1 MVPPIFIECLLGES
15 WIKLSSFK
23 NIWSRKIL
31 GKLGETIAVN
41 KLRKERFEILEVNL
55 TTRFGEIDIIA
66 AKDNIMVF
74 IEVKTRT
81 SSNFG
86 MPEESV
92 GTIKASR
99 IKRVAE
105 YYLSKM
111 QNREEFDYRFDII
124 SVLINRSKLKEVV
137 TGNRSNNRYRNKLD
151 PIHTINELSHMDILE
166 IATSSIDYYT
176 IRHIKSAF

>member
-1 MVPPIFIECLLGES
+1 M
-15 WIKLSSFK
+15 
-23 NIWSRKIL
+23 
-31 GKLGETIAVN
+31 N
-41 KLRKERFEILEVNL
+41 KLRKERFEIFEVNF

-81 SSNFG
+81 SNNFG

-92 GTIKASR
+92 GTVKASK

-137 TGNRSNNRYRNKLD
+137 AGNRANDPNRNKFN
-151 PIHTINELSHMDILE
+151 PVYTINKLSHMDILE

-176 IRHIKSAF
+176 ITHIESAF

>member
-1 MVPPIFIECLLGES
+1 
-15 WIKLSSFK
+15 
-23 NIWSRKIL
+23 
-31 GKLGETIAVN
+31 VN
-41 KLRKERFEILEVNL
+41 KLRKERFEIFEVNF

-81 SSNFG
+81 SNNFG

-92 GTIKASR
+92 GTVKASK

-137 TGNRSNNRYRNKLD
+137 VGNRANDPNRNKFD
-151 PIHTINELSHMDILE
+151 PVYTINKLSHMDILK
-166 IATSSIDYYT
+166 IANSSIDYYT
-176 IRHIKSAF
+176 ITHIESAF

>member
-1 MVPPIFIECLLGES
+1 M
-15 WIKLSSFK
+15 
-23 NIWSRKIL
+23 
-31 GKLGETIAVN
+31 N
-41 KLRKERFEILEVNL
+41 KLRKERFEIFEVNF

-74 IEVKTRT
+74 IEIKTRT
-81 SSNFG
+81 SNNFG

-92 GTIKASR
+92 GTVKASK

-137 TGNRSNNRYRNKLD
+137 VGNRANDPNRNKFD
-151 PIHTINELSHMDILE
+151 PVYTINKLSHMDILK
-166 IATSSIDYYT
+166 IANSSIDYYT
-176 IRHIKSAF
+176 ITHIESAF

>member
-1 MVPPIFIECLLGES
+1 M
-15 WIKLSSFK
+15 
-23 NIWSRKIL
+23 
-31 GKLGETIAVN
+31 N
-41 KLRKERFEILEVNL
+41 KLRKERFEIFEVNF

-92 GTIKASR
+92 GTVKASK

-105 YYLSKM
+105 YYLLKM

-124 SVLINRSKLKEVV
+124 SVQINRSKLKEVIS
-137 TGNRSNNRYRNKLD
+137 GNRSTNIYRNKFD
-151 PIHTINELSHMDILE
+151 PVHTINKLSHMDILE

-176 IRHIKSAF
+176 IRHIESAF

>member
-1 MVPPIFIECLLGES
+1 
-15 WIKLSSFK
+15 
-23 NIWSRKIL
+23 
-31 GKLGETIAVN
+31 VN
-41 KLRKERFEILEVNL
+41 KLRKERFEIFEVNF

-81 SSNFG
+81 SNNFG

-92 GTIKASR
+92 GTVKASK

-137 TGNRSNNRYRNKLD
+137 VGNRVNDPNRNKFD
-151 PIHTINELSHMDILE
+151 PVYTINKLSHMDILE
-166 IATSSIDYYT
+166 IATSSIDYCT
-176 IRHIKSAF
+176 IRHIESAF